1 MPRNILV
8 CFHVSLVRSFSPFSF
23 SVYSLLL
30 LSFSRICEIILKDL
44 ADSHAYDIAAVFGI
58 IYNATLLHLH
68 YFYYKEM
75 DGSYIKKFLP
85 FIVCYCFL
93 LRMWVVSF
101 MLTHA
106 VYCKWR
112 TLKILLVLYETEL
125 AILVRKYIIAE
136 AFHIDWYQIL
146 SICVSPDWAVVKTIM
161 FTFSY
166 KWLSVY
172 TSVYNI
178 EYTALNHSTDSFK
191 TCSGT

>member
-1 MPRNILV
+1 MCRNILV
-8 CFHVSLVRSFSPFSF
+8 CFHVSLVRRFSPFSF
-23 SVYSLLL
+23 SVSSLLL

-58 IYNATLLHLH
+58 IYDATLLHLH

-75 DGSYIKKFLP
+75 DGSYIKQFLP
-85 FIVCYCFL
+85 L
-93 LRMWVVSF
+93 LFVINIFYWECGLYHSCWCI
-101 MLTHA
+101 

-112 TLKILLVLYETEL
+112 TLKILLVLYENKL

-161 FTFSY
+161 FTY
-166 KWLSVY
+166 QL
-172 TSVYNI
+172 
-178 EYTALNHSTDSFK
+178 
-191 TCSGT
+191 

>member
-1 MPRNILV
+1 
-8 CFHVSLVRSFSPFSF
+8 
-23 SVYSLLL
+23 
-30 LSFSRICEIILKDL
+30 
-44 ADSHAYDIAAVFGI
+44 
-58 IYNATLLHLH
+58 
-68 YFYYKEM
+68 
-75 DGSYIKKFLP
+75 
-85 FIVCYCFL
+85 
-93 LRMWVVSF
+93 MWVVSF

-125 AILVRKYIIAE
+125 AILVRNYIIAE

-172 TSVYNI
+172 TSVYNMNI
-178 EYTALNHSTDSFK
+178 QHWITQLIHSKLVLEHNSVYNSLYKLVTESCIQSIHSTMIW
-191 TCSGT
+191 SGVKEVI